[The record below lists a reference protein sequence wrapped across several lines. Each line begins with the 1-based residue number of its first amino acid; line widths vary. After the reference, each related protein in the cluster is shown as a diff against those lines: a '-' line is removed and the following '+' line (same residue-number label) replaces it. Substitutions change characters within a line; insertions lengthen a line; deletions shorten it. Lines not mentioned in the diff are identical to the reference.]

1 MNVVR
6 ERPRSGE
13 YAEYYAGYVEHVPD
27 GDVLEI
33 LEQQLDSSL
42 TLLRG
47 IDEQRAEQRY
57 APGKWTIKELVG
69 HIVDIERVFAYRALV
84 IARGDKTPLPGVEQD
99 DLVAGAH
106 FETRSLAS
114 LCTEFE
120 HLRRSNLALFE
131 SLSSEVLMRRGEAS
145 GFEVTVR
152 AIPFIMA
159 GHERHHV
166 QVLRERYL

>member
-6 ERPRSGE
+6 ERPRFGDYPE
-13 YAEYYAGYVEHVPD
+13 YHAQYVDQVPH

-33 LEQQLDSSL
+33 LAQQLDSSL

-47 IDEQRAEQRY
+47 IDEQHAGHRY
-57 APGKWTIKELVG
+57 APGKWSIKELVG
-69 HIVDIERVFAYRALV
+69 HVVDIERVFAYRALV
-84 IARGDKTPLPGVEQD
+84 FARGDKTPLPGVEQD
-99 DLVAGAH
+99 DLVAGGH

-114 LCTEFE
+114 LCTELE

-131 SLSSEVLMRRGEAS
+131 SLSSEVLTRRGEAS
-145 GFEVTVR
+145 GFEMTVR
-152 AIPFIMA
+152 AILFIIA

-166 QVLRERYL
+166 TVLRERYL